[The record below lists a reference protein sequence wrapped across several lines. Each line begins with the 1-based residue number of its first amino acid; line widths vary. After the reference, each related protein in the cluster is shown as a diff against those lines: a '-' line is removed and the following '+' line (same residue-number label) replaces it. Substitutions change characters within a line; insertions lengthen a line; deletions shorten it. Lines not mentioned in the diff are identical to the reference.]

1 LVWVEGLESA
11 TKSITNVEGVSFIVL
26 KESARDCG
34 SHSPDHDVQ
43 DDNCCG
49 IAEGTGRGAEEA

>member
-1 LVWVEGLESA
+1 VEGPESA
-11 TKSITNVEGVSFIVL
+11 TKSITNVGGVSFIVL